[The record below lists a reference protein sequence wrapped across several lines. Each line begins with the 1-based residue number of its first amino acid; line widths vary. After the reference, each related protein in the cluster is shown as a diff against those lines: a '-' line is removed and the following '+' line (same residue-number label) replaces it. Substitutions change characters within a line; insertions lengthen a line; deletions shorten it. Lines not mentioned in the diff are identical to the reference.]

1 MSKDHLSI
9 DIYKDTYPKPKLVD
23 DGLPDVMV
31 VDDKIVIPNLVNSP
45 TYVNSP
51 THVNSTT
58 YVNSQEIARQ
68 EKTPEITPEKETNNN
83 EVIVYNNK
91 AIYATIL
98 CILSCIGIGI
108 MCILIALKQNQ
119 PSDKHMIY
127 LEGQIVYV
135 FYLGVAILT
144 CIGFCLCSFSCARCC
159 GDLCPI
165 FCM

>member
-1 MSKDHLSI
+1 MSRDHLSI
-9 DIYKDTYPKPKLVD
+9 DIYNDNYPKPKLVD
-23 DGLPDVMV
+23 DGLPDVLV
-31 VDDKIVIPNLVNSP
+31 VDDTIVIP
-45 TYVNSP
+45 YVINSP
-51 THVNSTT
+51 THVD
-58 YVNSQEIARQ
+58 SQEIVRQ
-68 EKTPEITPEKETNNN
+68 EKTPEKTQEKTPEKTHEKGNNN
-83 EVIVYNNK
+83 DDEVIVYNSK
-91 AIYATIL
+91 EICATIL
-98 CILSCIGIGI
+98 CTLSCIGIGI
-108 MCILIALKQNQ
+108 ACVLIALEQNQ